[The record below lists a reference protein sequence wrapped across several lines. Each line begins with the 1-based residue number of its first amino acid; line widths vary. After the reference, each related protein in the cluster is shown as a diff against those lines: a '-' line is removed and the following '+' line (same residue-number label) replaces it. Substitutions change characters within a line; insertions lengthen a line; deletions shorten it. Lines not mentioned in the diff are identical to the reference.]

1 MSMDIES
8 IEVKCVINKSRSLVM
23 SEGGIRDDAGV
34 LYAHATATCMILRSS
49 T

>member
-1 MSMDIES
+1 MKLLL
-8 IEVKCVINKSRSLVM
+8 VLVILVM
-23 SEGGIRDDAGV
+23 SEGDIRDDAGV